1 MHELKSVRK
10 YIKTS
15 NFSLKMF
22 VSQFVTNFPLT
33 IITIQKT

>member
-10 YIKTS
+10 YKKTS

-22 VSQFVTNFPLT
+22 VSQSLLEIFR
-33 IITIQKT
+33 